1 MNIGKLIVEPG
12 RKFRLKDRG
21 TDDTFEVSK
30 EYAAEALARHV
41 DKLQNLHEMLYAENR
56 RSLLI
61 VLQGMDAAG
70 KDGTIKHVMSGVNPQ
85 GCAVTSFKQ
94 PSTNDL
100 AHDFLWRIHA
110 AVPAK
115 GSIGIF
121 NRSQYEDVLIARV
134 HNLVEKKVWGT
145 RYEQINAFEK
155 VLTENGVHILKF
167 FLHMSKGEQKKRF
180 EERLKDPN
188 KNWKASSADFRER
201 KYWEQYQ
208 SAYEEVLQR
217 CSTKHA
223 PWWVVP
229 ADHKWFRNYAV
240 SDVVI
245 RTMEGLKMKFPKAD
259 PAALGATL

>member
-1 MNIGKLIVEPG
+1 
-12 RKFRLKDRG
+12 
-21 TDDTFEVSK
+21 
-30 EYAAEALARHV
+30 
-41 DKLQNLHEMLYAENR
+41 
-56 RSLLI
+56 
-61 VLQGMDAAG
+61 
-70 KDGTIKHVMSGVNPQ
+70 
-85 GCAVTSFKQ
+85 
-94 PSTNDL
+94 
-100 AHDFLWRIHA
+100 
-110 AVPAK
+110 VPAK